1 MTALQT
7 ILKTPKSILRNWFYS
22 FIEMQRYKT
31 FVLKQGSLKYLV
43 YQITKLIIMFMK
55 GIQN

>member
-1 MTALQT
+1 MPALQT
-7 ILKTPKSILRNWFYS
+7 ILKTPKSYLRNWFYS

-31 FVLKQGSLKYLV
+31 FVLRQGSLKYLV